1 MKETNKKGAAPQ
13 SAAPRSDAPKGDAPA
28 AEKRTIPEAGRR
40 PLVAAIVWLGFNL
53 LAIPLSGCPRFNVSY
68 VVFVLFTLALT
79 AAELFF
85 LDALYRKGKTGLFLA
100 WKKFSGYAIV
110 VAYVVQALPRVA
122 WRNEGLLGEGRTV
135 FLFAL
140 ELLSLV
146 SGCVA
151 FFLAG
156 RPPVLAAFGL
166 ITEEELADPALRRKN
181 RSKREKK
188 GFVTGALEW
197 VDAIAFAAIAVI
209 LIDMFIFQL
218 YVIPSESMVPNFLIG
233 DRPFTDKLTMGPRIP
248 LTDWRL
254 PAMNLPKRGDIVT
267 IANPRYPEN
276 HQVNVKK
283 QFSQFLYMI
292 TFTAVNIDRLP
303 DGSLKSDP
311 LVKRVVGLP
320 GEKLMMVDDVL
331 YSKKAGSDW
340 APVAED
346 KKWACVDAWK
356 LPAAFLSKVQT
367 LPVDE
372 RAREMI
378 DAWNARKDGADPAA
392 LAAACRASAARID
405 GLARI
410 GRGRSLPVPGS
421 NLAALRDEAVRGASE
436 RGAAY
441 LASLGPEGED
451 VSLALA
457 ALRSPEVV
465 AAFDEYAAAGAAAA
479 AQSAA
484 TPYEAGSRA
493 VNLLVKRNL
502 LSRVERDLE
511 LLASNPSF
519 DTLSKDEARARL
531 LKEAQELDVYLVEY
545 YDCGNFPEF
554 PSGSAYLAQDE
565 YFAMGDNRYNS
576 LDFRYM
582 ERIDTRTLDAGDKA
596 SVQYRSR
603 LEPFALNREFIEG
616 RALFILW
623 PFSRLGAIGK

>member
-1 MKETNKKGAAPQ
+1 MKETNKKGAALKSPVQ
-13 SAAPRSDAPKGDAPA
+13 KSAALKDATPV
-28 AEKRTIPEAGRR
+28 AETRTISRAGRR
-40 PLVAAIVWLGFNL
+40 PLVPALVWLGLDL
-53 LAIPLSGCPRFNVSY
+53 LAVPLSGCPRFNASY
-68 VVFVLFTLALT
+68 LVFVLFTLALT
-79 AAELFF
+79 ASELFF
-85 LDALYRKGKTGLFLA
+85 LDALYRKGKTRLFLA
-100 WKKFSGYAIV
+100 WKKFTGYALV

-122 WRNEGLLGEGRTV
+122 WHNEGLIGEGRTI

-140 ELLSLV
+140 ELVSLI

-156 RPPVLAAFGL
+156 RAPVLAAFGL
-166 ITEEELADPALRRKN
+166 ISEEELADPSLRRKN
-181 RSKREKK
+181 RSKHEKK
-188 GFVTGALEW
+188 GFLAGLLEW

-209 LIDMFIFQL
+209 LIDIFVFQL

-233 DRPFTDKLTMGPRIP
+233 DRPFTDKLTMGPRVP

-276 HQVNVKK
+276 HQVNVRK

-303 DGSLKSDP
+303 DGTPKSDP

-331 YSKKAGSDW
+331 YSKRAGSDW
-340 APVAED
+340 APVADD

-356 LPAAFLSKVQT
+356 LPASFLSKVQT

-372 RAREMI
+372 RSRELL
-378 DAWNARKDGADPAA
+378 DAWSARKNGSDPEA
-392 LAAACRASAARID
+392 LGAACAASASRIEA
-405 GLARI
+405 LVRR
-410 GRGRSLPVPGS
+410 GRGGAVPVPGS
-421 NLAALRDEAVRGASE
+421 NLAALRDEAVRGVATQ
-436 RGAAY
+436 GAAY

-465 AAFDEYAAAGAAAA
+465 AALSEYAADAVSSSALPAAN
-479 AQSAA
+479 
-484 TPYEAGSRA
+484 PYEAGSRA
-493 VNLLVKRNL
+493 VNLLVKQNL
-502 LSRVERDLE
+502 LARVERDLS
-511 LLASNPSF
+511 LLASSPSF
-519 DTLSKDEARARL
+519 DLLAKDEARTRL

-576 LDFRYM
+576 LDFRYSEQRVM
-582 ERIDTRTLDAGDKA
+582 RALDSGDKS
-596 SVQYRSR
+596 SVEYRS
-603 LEPFALNREFIEG
+603 LLKPFALKQEFIEG

-623 PFSRLGAIGK
+623 PFSRLGAIGN